1 MPHINLRNFDLNL
14 LKAFDVLDRE
24 RNVTEAAK
32 SLGIGQPAMSQALA
46 RLRKLFDDRLFI
58 REGVGMVPTPRAQE
72 LIGPLRAA
80 LAQVDAAFMAHA
92 APDPRASTRRLKI
105 GMTDVIASAVT
116 ARLSVALGEHA
127 PNASLA
133 VLNADRTAAPAML
146 DRGEIDLAIGLFPTT
161 LGWHDS
167 AVLFEEDF
175 ICVYN
180 PRFINANTPISA
192 EEFAFH
198 KHILVTLKGDER
210 GFVDEALAKAN
221 LKREVAITTSFFLL
235 AGELARRLPLIA
247 TLPRHFAEGLAE
259 TANLQQSELPFRSPR
274 MPVSM
279 VWHRRNEGNVV
290 ISMLRRLLTTA
301 FA

>member
-32 SLGIGQPAMSQALA
+32 CLGIGQPAMSQALA

-58 REGVGMVPTPRAQE
+58 REGAAMVPTARAQE
-72 LIGPLRAA
+72 LIRPLRAA
-80 LAQVDAAFMAHA
+80 LAQVDAAFIAQA
-92 APDPRASTRRLKI
+92 APDARAMTRRLKI

-116 ARLSVALGEHA
+116 ARLSIALGEHA

-133 VLNADRTAAPAML
+133 ILNADRTTAAAML
-146 DRGEIDLAIGLFPTT
+146 DRGEIDLAIGLFPTI

-167 AVLFEEDF
+167 AILFEEDF
-175 ICVYN
+175 VCLYN
-180 PRFINANTPISA
+180 SRLINASTPISA

-198 KHILVTLKGDER
+198 KHVLVTLKGDER
-210 GFVDEALAKAN
+210 GFVDDALAKAN
-221 LKREVAITTSFFLL
+221 LTRQIAVTTPFFLL
-235 AGELARRLPLIA
+235 AGELAQRLPLIA
-247 TLPRHFAEGLAE
+247 TLPRHFAETFAE
-259 TANLQQSELPFRSPR
+259 TASLRQSELPFQSPR

-290 ISMLRRLLTTA
+290 CGMLRRLLTTA